1 MSRLESEL
9 SHWLGGRV
17 DAGEMTGGTLHVRCR
32 DQAPVSLHAGSA
44 DYAGHRPTSERT
56 IYRIYSMS
64 KPVIALA
71 TLLVLQRRGLGVD
84 TELCDLLPEFTDVKV
99 WDATAGVARP
109 ARCRITLHHLLTHTA
124 GFTYGWGNTGCVAE
138 AYRHSRTDFNAN
150 DGPLADVVSRLS
162 NLPLMDDPGDRWHY
176 GVSFDVLGRVLEVI
190 EGRPLDQVIDDV
202 VVAPLGVAD
211 LGFVAK
217 RPADLAD
224 LCRWHEGDLRLEDD
238 GGLSYAFP
246 GKTLSGGAG
255 MLATASAYADF
266 IRVLAAPD
274 VGASVWGA
282 DPSVL
287 TLLTSP
293 RLEGDLEQWG
303 AVSFNETTTRGVGFG
318 YGGSVVIAS
327 DCTAWKTSPG
337 EYAWGG
343 YASTAFWI
351 DPVRDVQVVFMT
363 QVLPSDANAWRAQL
377 REIVARNLGT
387 EEARR

>member
-9 SHWLGGRV
+9 SLWLEGRV
-17 DAGEMTGGTLHVRCR
+17 HAGEMTGGTLHLRCR
-32 DQAPVSLHAGSA
+32 DQEPVSLHAGSA
-44 DYAGHRPTSERT
+44 DYAGHRPTSEQT

-64 KPVIALA
+64 KPVLALA
-71 TLLVLQRRGLGVD
+71 TLLVLQRRGLSVD
-84 TELCDLLPEFTDVKV
+84 TDLCELLPEFSDVKV
-99 WDATAGVARP
+99 WDAMRGVARP
-109 ARCRITLHHLLTHTA
+109 ARCKITLHHLLTHTA

-138 AYRHSRTDFNAN
+138 AYLHSRTDFNAD
-150 DGPLADVVSRLS
+150 DGLLVDVVSRLS
-162 NLPLMDDPGDRWHY
+162 RLPLMDDPGVRWHY
-176 GVSFDVLGRVLEVI
+176 GVSFDVLGRVLEVV

-211 LGFVAK
+211 LGFVAE

-224 LCRWHEGDLRLEDD
+224 LCRWHEGVLRLDDD
-238 GGLSYAFP
+238 GGLSCAFP

-266 IRVLAAPD
+266 IGALAEPD
-274 VGASVWGA
+274 IGARVWGA
-282 DPSVL
+282 DPSVF

-293 RLEGDLEQWG
+293 RLKGDLEQWG

-327 DCTAWKTSPG
+327 DRTEWKTSPG

-363 QVLPSDANAWRAQL
+363 QVLPSDANPWRAQL
-377 REIVARNLGT
+377 REIVARNLRPR
-387 EEARR
+387 EARR

>member
-1 MSRLESEL
+1 MESEL
-9 SHWLGGRV
+9 SHWLWARV
-17 DAGEMTGGTLHVRCR
+17 DAGDMTGGTLELRYR
-32 DQAPVSLHAGSA
+32 DGASVSVHAGSA

-64 KPVIALA
+64 KPVVALA

-84 TELCDLLPEFTDVKV
+84 TDLCDLLPEFTDVTV
-99 WDATAGVARP
+99 WDATRGVARP
-109 ARCRITLHHLLTHTA
+109 ARRRITLHHLLTHTA
-124 GFTYGWGNTGCVAE
+124 GFTYGWGNTGCVAQ
-138 AYRHSRTDFNAN
+138 AYRHARTDFNAS
-150 DGPLADVVSRLS
+150 DGVLADVVSRLS

-176 GVSFDVLGRVLEVI
+176 GVSFDVLGRVLEVL
-190 EGRPLDQVIDDV
+190 EGCPLDQVIEDV

-211 LGFVAK
+211 LGFFAE

-224 LCRWHEGDLRLEDD
+224 LCRWHEGHLRLEDD
-238 GGLSYAFP
+238 GGLSRAFS

-255 MLATASAYADF
+255 MLATASAYANF
-266 IRVLAAPD
+266 IRALAAPD
-274 VGASVWGA
+274 VGAGVWDV

-303 AVSFNETTTRGVGFG
+303 AASFNETTTRGMGFG
-318 YGGSVVIAS
+318 YGGSVVIAA
-327 DCTAWKTSPG
+327 DRTAWKASLG

-351 DPVRDVQVVFMT
+351 DPASDVQVVFMT
-363 QVLPSDANAWRAQL
+363 QVLPSDANPWRAQL
-377 REIVARNLGT
+377 REIVARNLGP
-387 EEARR
+387 EEAR